1 MLSDQHPTGERL
13 RAALLA
19 ILDGK
24 QQVYSDAPGKCLR
37 VVREVVQLALDIDYD
52 TFYRRYRTHVVD
64 DNPDPVA
71 NKWARDV
78 MRSLREQGRRV
89 AFDENNPVI
98 YRELEPGDVIA
109 SWALG
114 SPEGHIA
121 LILSGGEN
129 ALAFENTSSQKR
141 GVHISGYNR
150 LTRVDDLT
158 LLEAGSW
165 EVFRLS
171 DAPEQSEPSPLPE
184 APEPDL
190 PDLPGAIL

>member
-24 QQVYSDAPGKCLR
+24 EHVFCDESGKCLK
-37 VVREVVQLALDIDYD
+37 VVREVIQLALDISYD
-52 TFYRRYRTHVVD
+52 EFYARYRTHFGD
-64 DNPDPVA
+64 NNPDPVA

-89 AFDENNPVI
+89 AFDEHNPII
-98 YRELEPGDVIA
+98 YRELEPGDIIC

-114 SPEGHIA
+114 SPIGHIA
-121 LILSGGEN
+121 VLLTGGVN
-129 ALAFENTSSQKR
+129 ALAFENTGQRR
-141 GVHISGYNR
+141 GVAVGGYNR

-158 LLEAGSW
+158 LLYPGSW
-165 EVFRLS
+165 EAFRLI
-171 DAPEQSEPSPLPE
+171 DPELLDPFDQPLP
-184 APEPDL
+184 PPNPDSN
-190 PDLPGAIL
+190 AT